1 MQQTK
6 TKNKQTGA
14 SSLEA
19 RMKIIIYCLFG
30 IMFFFAISS
39 TMTGI
44 LVPDLTETYHLN
56 SMQIGLIG
64 SVQSVGS
71 MVAMV
76 FGGVLSDRFS
86 KLRLIALFF
95 AIYTVVLYLIG
106 MVPAFVVLLVLY
118 VLMGVANSYLNLL
131 LSAFI
136 SEAYG
141 EKRTTYLNMIHAF
154 YSLGSLAG
162 PVYATM
168 VQKSGQ
174 HWNTSFVNLG
184 ILCTVITVIF
194 LAIIAP
200 VKVEAKKGDSGN
212 TIREAVKLLS
222 NRKLQL
228 LAILCCAYMGH
239 QSLICLWISTYAQ
252 NGLGLSADIGS
263 NSLILF
269 WAGVVLGRFSQPV
282 IDKRMDYRRWLQ
294 YTCLIAAILY
304 TASFIIGNGVFLV
317 VTLFLVGAMTG
328 AAFPT
333 IIGMAC
339 SLYPQFS
346 GTATSAVSLA
356 SSVSGTILSWL
367 IGVLVE
373 KAGYLTGMMIIPV
386 LLVLC
391 SIILAVIIGPQKKKA

>member
-1 MQQTK
+1 
-6 TKNKQTGA
+6 
-14 SSLEA
+14 
-19 RMKIIIYCLFG
+19 MKIIIYCLFG

-71 MVAMV
+71 MVAMI
-76 FGGVLSDRFS
+76 FGGILSDRFS

-106 MVPAFVVLLVLY
+106 MVPAFAVLLVLY

-174 HWNTSFVNLG
+174 HWNTSFCESGYPLY
-184 ILCTVITVIF
+184 
-194 LAIIAP
+194 
-200 VKVEAKKGDSGN
+200 GDYCGLSGN
-212 TIREAVKLLS
+212 YRPGKS
-222 NRKLQL
+222 GNKKRRRRK
-228 LAILCCAYMGH
+228 YH
-239 QSLICLWISTYAQ
+239 P
-252 NGLGLSADIGS
+252 GS
-263 NSLILF
+263 RKTSGKSETPASCNSLLCLYGPSVPDLPLDQHLRAE
-269 WAGVVLGRFSQPV
+269 WTGTQR
-282 IDKRMDYRRWLQ
+282 RYR
-294 YTCLIAAILY
+294 
-304 TASFIIGNGVFLV
+304 
-317 VTLFLVGAMTG
+317 
-328 AAFPT
+328 
-333 IIGMAC
+333 
-339 SLYPQFS
+339 
-346 GTATSAVSLA
+346 
-356 SSVSGTILSWL
+356 
-367 IGVLVE
+367 
-373 KAGYLTGMMIIPV
+373 K
-386 LLVLC
+386 
-391 SIILAVIIGPQKKKA
+391 

>member
-1 MQQTK
+1 
-6 TKNKQTGA
+6 
-14 SSLEA
+14 
-19 RMKIIIYCLFG
+19 MKIIIYCLFG

-71 MVAMV
+71 MVAMI
-76 FGGVLSDRFS
+76 FGGILSDRFS

-106 MVPAFVVLLVLY
+106 MVPAFAVLLVLY

-184 ILCTVITVIF
+184 ILCTVITVVFYNGRKNRICY
-194 LAIIAP
+194 P
-200 VKVEAKKGDSGN
+200 V
-212 TIREAVKLLS
+212 
-222 NRKLQL
+222 
-228 LAILCCAYMGH
+228 Y
-239 QSLICLWISTYAQ
+239 
-252 NGLGLSADIGS
+252 
-263 NSLILF
+263 
-269 WAGVVLGRFSQPV
+269 
-282 IDKRMDYRRWLQ
+282 
-294 YTCLIAAILY
+294 
-304 TASFIIGNGVFLV
+304 
-317 VTLFLVGAMTG
+317 
-328 AAFPT
+328 
-333 IIGMAC
+333 
-339 SLYPQFS
+339 
-346 GTATSAVSLA
+346 
-356 SSVSGTILSWL
+356 
-367 IGVLVE
+367 
-373 KAGYLTGMMIIPV
+373 
-386 LLVLC
+386 
-391 SIILAVIIGPQKKKA
+391 